1 MRRRENG
8 RERGK
13 EGGGRKGEREEERD
27 HQMRH
32 SKSLAVNTWGPVFKA
47 TIWRTPWTVPSR
59 TESLLQ

>member
-13 EGGGRKGEREEERD
+13 EGEVGKERGRKRD

-32 SKSLAVNTWGPVFKA
+32 PKSLAVNTWGPVFKA
-47 TIWRTPWTVPSR
+47 TI
-59 TESLLQ
+59 